1 MPEIPGMSEIP
12 GMPEISEMP
21 EIPEILELPEKSP
34 RNGCGA
40 ACLRERKDTLH
51 LQEESNEF

>member
-21 EIPEILELPEKSP
+21 EILEMPEKSP